1 MPTDPE
7 PAHAAAPSLEDAA
20 VSTLWWYAFGAAA
33 AIVGLSPWLLTGM
46 RLPLQNLWAG
56 STPPGRMPIA
66 LLPFSQY
73 AITLLWGLIVTG
85 YALAGV
91 LVRLVG
97 GGQRSAAGAATGGT
111 AAVYTVAMVQTVVVV
126 ALGLQHNRLSWL
138 YLVLILAVIIAA
150 DLVGVAVL
158 QLIAIGPAPAVVVGL
173 SLAAVALRWW
183 LLLDVALPLPPVDAP
198 LDLRH
203 WPWVPIAVSGLIV
216 GASIAWSGVA
226 TRARAAAALGGL
238 VVLWIVPAAFSGI
251 QTAACFRVYLRY
263 PAELARIAAQTFVR
277 TLIQDPHTLIA
288 LAVAVAVA
296 LVGSAVRRVRRRA
309 WSR

>member
-1 MPTDPE
+1 
-7 PAHAAAPSLEDAA
+7 
-20 VSTLWWYAFGAAA
+20 
-33 AIVGLSPWLLTGM
+33 M

-56 STPPGRMPIA
+56 STLPGRMPIA

-97 GGQRSAAGAATGGT
+97 GGRRSTAAAATGGT

-138 YLVLILAVIIAA
+138 YLVLMLAVIIAA
-150 DLVGVAVL
+150 DLAGVVVL
-158 QLIAIGPAPAVVVGL
+158 QLIAVGPAPAAVVGL

-183 LLLDVALPLPPVDAP
+183 LLDVALPLPPVDAP

-203 WPWVPIAVSGLIV
+203 WPWLPTAVSGLIV

-226 TRARAAAALGGL
+226 TRTRATAALGSL
-238 VVLWIVPAAFSGI
+238 AVLWIVPAAFSGI
-251 QTAACFRVYLRY
+251 QTAAGYRVYLRY

-296 LVGSAVRRVRRRA
+296 LVGLAMQRLRRRA
-309 WSR
+309 WSH